1 LTYKLLEAFQG
12 LFKGNEY
19 RHRDSTQGDYVASF
33 LIDDLLSIQRS
44 PKLAA
49 AVSAQRS
56 VLNKSNRTVGR
67 KHRRGDGTF
76 GAIVPNTKPLLI
88 PETYVVA
95 LGEVASIEVGAEV
108 KIMAKAMIKQV
119 DRVGTDMINQAAEF
133 RRSNHKAIC
142 VGIVGVNYA
151 PIYRGLELAREYV
164 TTGKGG
170 YRHPIQEAAQ
180 AEQRIVTRIASS
192 FDELIVFRFVATNMP
207 PLKFAWAKKVQTLN
221 EYGAAL
227 VRIASLYENRF

>member
-1 LTYKLLEAFQG
+1 MTYKLLKAFSG
-12 LFKGNEY
+12 LFQGNEY

-33 LIDDLLSIQRS
+33 LIDDLLSVQRS
-44 PKLAA
+44 PKLAT
-49 AVSAQRS
+49 AVSTQRS

-76 GAIVPNTKPLLI
+76 GAIVPNAEPLFI

-108 KIMAKAMIKQV
+108 KILAKAMIKQV

-133 RRSNHKAIC
+133 KRSNPNAIC
-142 VGIVGVNYA
+142 VGIVGVNHA
-151 PIYRGLELAREYV
+151 AIYRGLEGTREYV

-170 YRHPIQEAAQ
+170 YMHQFRKQHKQNRE
-180 AEQRIVTRIASS
+180 SS
-192 FDELIVFRFVATNMP
+192 R
-207 PLKFAWAKKVQTLN
+207 
-221 EYGAAL
+221 
-227 VRIASLYENRF
+227 ASLPVWTK